1 MDIIGGDPRYVVYSL
16 PSDISDI
23 RSLGLDLAIRA
34 GSLLRTNGD
43 KGAAAQKSF
52 ERDYQAYQ
60 DHIYRQQTDLF
71 AAYPVWIKSEY
82 IVSELDFLATQSG
95 QHLAA
100 PRQAYLTPPEP
111 ENIVTDAIPPS
122 RISQAEMEDLRIQL
136 EEEAARGSDRAGQ
149 VYRPVIPAG
158 GSWS

>member
-1 MDIIGGDPRYVVYSL
+1 MGALSQLLTIATWEIRRFKGNMTRDLLPVAVVLLILLISVSGFIAQKGIHIQDGMYRIGIDSSDYMDIIGGDPRYVVYSL

-60 DHIYRQQTDLF
+60 DHIYRQQTDLCC
-71 AAYPVWIKSEY
+71 
-82 IVSELDFLATQSG
+82 
-95 QHLAA
+95 
-100 PRQAYLTPPEP
+100 
-111 ENIVTDAIPPS
+111 
-122 RISQAEMEDLRIQL
+122 IS
-136 EEEAARGSDRAGQ
+136 
-149 VYRPVIPAG
+149 V
-158 GSWS
+158 